1 MVVGRVQ
8 FTVGN
13 ILLLSYNGGGRRVV
27 HMKKLSELL
36 SDGTIYV
43 LITSG
48 LVASVLA
55 NVCSIIVTIYSKR
68 QDRKTE
74 SYKNKN
80 VLSEYRYKNLHKYLE
95 MVCELPYVLY
105 GIKEESEILRTIEQ
119 SNEKFENVEKIY
131 KMSKPLIDDEVLEK
145 IVDSFKEVEEISNS
159 LVESVYGDL
168 ETNKSVQ
175 DLLMARN
182 KAEEYLING
191 IQEQMRYLIT
201 RV

>member
-1 MVVGRVQ
+1 
-8 FTVGN
+8 
-13 ILLLSYNGGGRRVV
+13 
-27 HMKKLSELL
+27 MKKLSELL